1 MISEVMTLLVR
12 YFVRE
17 VAGVLRSMASSG
29 WYNRAMPSDSNTDP
43 ADVSTAS
50 AVPGPLADLKVVDLS
65 RVLAGPYLTMM
76 LGDMGAEVVK
86 IEQPGSG
93 DDTRRWGP
101 PFLEGESTYYLAV
114 NRNKRS
120 VTLNLKHPRCREL
133 LLQMAA
139 DADILVE
146 NFKTGT
152 MERMGL
158 GYEDVLRPLNPR
170 LVYVSVTGYGR
181 TGPYAERPGYDYMG
195 QAMGG
200 IMSVTGEPDGEPMK
214 YGVAIAD
221 LTTAMTGCSAVLAA
235 IHHRDRT
242 GLGQRVDLSLL
253 ETVVGWL
260 IHLATDY
267 FATGQLPPRIG
278 NGHSSIVPYQT
289 FKASDR
295 YFAFGALNDRQFRDF
310 SRVLGHDE
318 WPEDPRFRSNVDRVA
333 HRAEL
338 QPLVEAVL
346 HTRTASEWV
355 DALLAVGVPAGPV
368 NSIAEVF
375 ADPQVLARNMRI
387 EVPHPKLG
395 PIGMSGI
402 SYKHG
407 DTPGSVRRHPPM
419 LGEHTDEVLGELG
432 VAEDEIGALR
442 REGAI

>member
-1 MISEVMTLLVR
+1 MTP
-12 YFVRE
+12 
-17 VAGVLRSMASSG
+17 GG
-29 WYNRAMPSDSNTDP
+29 WYNRAMPSDSN
-43 ADVSTAS
+43 ADSPDTATTG
-50 AVPGPLADLKVVDLS
+50 APRAATVPGPLADLKVVDLT

-101 PFLEGESTYYLAV
+101 PFLGGESTYYLAV

-133 LLQMAA
+133 LLQMVA
-139 DADILVE
+139 DADIVVE

-170 LVYVSVTGYGR
+170 LVYASVTGYGR

-242 GLGQRVDLSLL
+242 GQGQRVDLSLL

-278 NGHSSIVPYQT
+278 NGHSSLVPYQT
-289 FKASDR
+289 FKARDR
-295 YFAFGALNDRQFRDF
+295 YFAFGALNERQFRDF
-310 SRVLGHDE
+310 AKVLGHPE
-318 WPEDPRFRSNVDRVA
+318 WPEDPRFANNPARVA

-338 QPLVEAVL
+338 QAAVEEVL
-346 HTRTASEWV
+346 QAKTANEWV
-355 DALLAVGVPAGPV
+355 DALLAEGVPAGPI
-368 NSIAEVF
+368 NTIDEVF
-375 ADPQVLARNMRI
+375 DDPQVLARNMRI
-387 EVPHPKLG
+387 DVPHPKLG
-395 PIGMSGI
+395 TISMSGI

-407 DTPGSVRRHPPM
+407 DTPGTVRRHPPM
-419 LGEHTDEVLGELG
+419 LGEHTDEVLRELG
-432 VAEDEIGALR
+432 VDDDEIAALR

>member
-1 MISEVMTLLVR
+1 MSDPD
-12 YFVRE
+12 
-17 VAGVLRSMASSG
+17 SSQ
-29 WYNRAMPSDSNTDP
+29 
-43 ADVSTAS
+43 TA
-50 AVPGPLADLKVVDLS
+50 GPLSDLKVVDLT

-76 LGDMGAEVVK
+76 LGDMGADVIK

-120 VTLNLKHPRCREL
+120 VTLNLKNPRAREI
-133 LLQMAA
+133 LLQMVQ

-146 NFKTGT
+146 NFKVGG
-152 MERMGL
+152 MERLGL
-158 GYEDVLRPLNPR
+158 GYEGVLRDLNPR
-170 LVYVSVTGYGR
+170 LVYCSITGYGR

-200 IMSVTGEPDGEPMK
+200 MMSVTGEPDGEPMK

-221 LTTAMTGCSAVLAA
+221 LTTAMTGCSAILAA
-235 IHHRDRT
+235 IHNRDRT
-242 GLGQRVDLSLL
+242 GRGQRVDLSLL

-260 IHLATDY
+260 IHLSADY
-267 FATGQLPPRIG
+267 LATGQLAPRIG

-310 SRVLGHDE
+310 SRVLGHPE
-318 WPEDPRFRSNVDRVA
+318 WPDDPRFKTNPDRVA
-333 HRAEL
+333 NRAEL
-338 QPLVEAVL
+338 ISMLEAVL

-355 DALLAVGVPAGPV
+355 DALLEVGVPAGPI

-375 ADPQVLARNMRI
+375 DDPQVLARNMLA
-387 EVPHPKLG
+387 EVPHPRLG
-395 PIGMSGI
+395 TVRMSGI
-402 SYKHG
+402 AYKHG
-407 DTPGSVRRHPPM
+407 DTPASIRRHPPM
-419 LGEHTDEVLGELG
+419 LGEHTDEVLRELG
-432 VAEDEIGALR
+432 VADDEIAALR
-442 REGAI
+442 QDGAI

>member
-1 MISEVMTLLVR
+1 MLQDSQPASTDEP
-12 YFVRE
+12 
-17 VAGVLRSMASSG
+17 VAG
-29 WYNRAMPSDSNTDP
+29 
-43 ADVSTAS
+43 
-50 AVPGPLADLKVVDLS
+50 PLGGLKVVDLS

-76 LGDMGAEVVK
+76 LGDMGADVVK
-86 IEQPGSG
+86 VEQPGSG

-101 PFLEGESTYYLAV
+101 PFVGGESTYYLAV

-120 VTLNLKHPRCREL
+120 VTLNLKHPRCREIL
-133 LLQMAA
+133 LAMVRGA
-139 DADILVE
+139 DVLVE
-146 NFKTGT
+146 NFKVGT

-158 GYEDVLRPLNPR
+158 GYEEVLRPLNPR
-170 LVYVSVTGYGR
+170 LVYASITGYGR

-242 GLGQRVDLSLL
+242 GQGQRVDLSLL

-267 FATGQLPPRIG
+267 FVSGQLPPRIG
-278 NGHSSIVPYQT
+278 NGHSSLVPYQV

-295 YFAFGALNDRQFRDF
+295 YFAFGALNERQFRDF
-310 SRVLGHDE
+310 SRVLGHEE
-318 WPEDPRFRSNVDRVA
+318 WPDDPRFANNPARVA
-333 HRAEL
+333 HRADLTEL
-338 QPLVEAVL
+338 IEAIL
-346 HTRTASEWV
+346 PTRTASEWV
-355 DALLAVGVPAGPV
+355 DALLAVGVPAGPI
-368 NSIAEVF
+368 NTIAEVF
-375 ADPQVLARNMRI
+375 EDPQVLARNMR
-387 EVPHPKLG
+387 VDVQHPKLG
-395 PIGMSGI
+395 TVTMSGI

-407 DTPGSVRRHPPM
+407 DTPGTIRRHPPL
-419 LGEHTDEVLGELG
+419 LGEHTDEVLSALG
-432 VAEDEIGALR
+432 LDMEEIAALR

>member
-1 MISEVMTLLVR
+1 MSPNEQ
-12 YFVRE
+12 
-17 VAGVLRSMASSG
+17 
-29 WYNRAMPSDSNTDP
+29 P
-43 ADVSTAS
+43 A
-50 AVPGPLADLKVVDLS
+50 GPLADLKVVDLT

-76 LGDMGAEVVK
+76 LGDMGADVVK

-101 PFLEGESTYYLAV
+101 PFVQGESTYYLAV

-120 VTLNLKHPRCREL
+120 VTLNLKHSRCREIL
-133 LLQMAA
+133 LDMIR
-139 DADILVE
+139 DADIVVE
-146 NFKTGT
+146 NFKVGT
-152 MERMGL
+152 MERLGL

-170 LVYVSVTGYGR
+170 LVYASVTGYGR

-200 IMSVTGEPDGEPMK
+200 IMSVTGEPNGEPMK

-221 LTTAMTGCSAVLAA
+221 LTTAMTGCSAILAA

-242 GLGQRVDLSLL
+242 GRGQRVDLSLL

-267 FATGQLPPRIG
+267 FASGHLPPRIG
-278 NGHSSIVPYQT
+278 NNHSSIVPYQV

-310 SRVLGHDE
+310 SRVLGHPE
-318 WPEDPRFRSNVDRVA
+318 WPDDARFASNPMRVA
-333 HRAEL
+333 HRGEL
-338 QPLVEAVL
+338 VPLIEGVL
-346 HTRTASEWV
+346 VQRTASEWV

-368 NSIAEVF
+368 NNIAEVF
-375 ADPQVLARNMRI
+375 EDPQVLARNMRI
-387 EVPHPKLG
+387 DVPHPKLG
-395 PIGMSGI
+395 NVRMAGI

-407 DTPGSVRRHPPM
+407 DTPATVRRHPPM
-419 LGEHTDEVLGELG
+419 LGEHTDEVLRELG
-432 VAEDEIGALR
+432 VADGEIVRLRQEGAL
-442 REGAI
+442 

>member
-1 MISEVMTLLVR
+1 M
-12 YFVRE
+12 
-17 VAGVLRSMASSG
+17 
-29 WYNRAMPSDSNTDP
+29 P
-43 ADVSTAS
+43 ADSRPETTDTTGPQTA
-50 AVPGPLADLKVVDLS
+50 GPLSDLKVVDLT

-76 LGDMGAEVVK
+76 LGDMGADVVK

-101 PFLEGESTYYLAV
+101 PFLQGESTYYLAV

-120 VTLNLKHPRCREL
+120 VTLNLKHPRSREL
-133 LLQMAA
+133 LLQMVKN
-139 DADILVE
+139 ADIVVE

-158 GYEDVLRPLNPR
+158 GFEDVLRPLNPR
-170 LVYVSVTGYGR
+170 LVYASVTGYGR

-200 IMSVTGEPDGEPMK
+200 IMSVTGEPNGEPMK

-221 LTTAMTGCSAVLAA
+221 LTTAMSGCSAILAA

-242 GLGQRVDLSLL
+242 GRGQRVDLSLL

-278 NGHSSIVPYQT
+278 NGHNSLVPYQT
-289 FKASDR
+289 FKARDR
-295 YFAFGALNDRQFRDF
+295 YFAFGALNERQFRDF
-310 SRVLGHDE
+310 SKVLGHPE
-318 WPEDPRFRSNVDRVA
+318 WPEDPRFSNNPGRVA

-338 QPLVEAVL
+338 QALIEEVL
-346 HTRTASEWV
+346 QTRTASEWV
-355 DALLAVGVPAGPV
+355 DALLALGVPAGPV
-368 NSIAEVF
+368 NNIAEVF
-375 ADPQVLARNMRI
+375 EDPQVLARNMRI
-387 EVPHPKLG
+387 DVPHPTLG
-395 PIGMSGI
+395 KITMSGI

-407 DTPGSVRRHPPM
+407 DTPGTVRRHPPM
-419 LGEHTDEVLGELG
+419 LGEHTDEVLAALG
-432 VAEDEIGALR
+432 VTDAELDRLR
-442 REGAI
+442 QEGAI

>member
-1 MISEVMTLLVR
+1 
-12 YFVRE
+12 
-17 VAGVLRSMASSG
+17 
-29 WYNRAMPSDSNTDP
+29 MPADSNADP
-43 ADVSTAS
+43 HS
-50 AVPGPLADLKVVDLS
+50 AEPDSSVPGPLSDLKVVDLT

-76 LGDMGAEVVK
+76 LGDMGADIVK

-101 PFLEGESTYYLAV
+101 PFLQGESTYYLAV

-120 VTLNLKHPRCREL
+120 VTLNLKHPRSRDL
-133 LLQMAA
+133 LLQMIEQ
-139 DADILVE
+139 ADIVVE

-158 GYEDVLRPLNPR
+158 GYEDVLRPRNPR
-170 LVYVSVTGYGR
+170 LVYASITGYGR

-200 IMSVTGEPDGEPMK
+200 IMSVTGEPTGEPMK

-221 LTTAMTGCSAVLAA
+221 LTTAMSGCSAILAA

-242 GLGQRVDLSLL
+242 GRGQRVDLSLL

-267 FATGQLPPRIG
+267 FATGNLPHRIG
-278 NGHSSIVPYQT
+278 NGHTSLVPYQV
-289 FKASDR
+289 FKARDR
-295 YFAFGALNDRQFRDF
+295 YFAFGALNERQFRDF
-310 SRVLGHDE
+310 AKVLGHPE
-318 WPEDPRFRSNVDRVA
+318 WPEDPRFANNPARIA

-338 QPLVEAVL
+338 QAAVEEVL
-346 HTRTASEWV
+346 QAKSASEWV
-355 DALLAVGVPAGPV
+355 DALLAEGVPAGPV
-368 NSIAEVF
+368 NNIAEVF
-375 ADPQVLARNMRI
+375 EDPQVLARNMRI
-387 EVPHPKLG
+387 EVPHPALG
-395 PIGMSGI
+395 TITMSGI

-407 DTPGSVRRHPPM
+407 DTPGTVRRHPPM
-419 LGEHTDEVLGELG
+419 LGEHTDEVLRELG
-432 VAEDEIGALR
+432 VDDGELGALR

>member
-1 MISEVMTLLVR
+1 MG
-12 YFVRE
+12 F
-17 VAGVLRSMASSG
+17 GG
-29 WYNRAMPSDSNTDP
+29 WYNRAMPSNAQD
-43 ADVSTAS
+43 AS
-50 AVPGPLADLKVVDLS
+50 APDPSDQGNTGPLSDLKVVDLT

-76 LGDMGAEVVK
+76 LGDMGADVVK

-101 PFLEGESTYYLAV
+101 PFVQGESTYYLAV

-120 VTLNLKHPRCREL
+120 VTLNLKHPRCREAL
-133 LLQMAA
+133 LRLVRGA
-139 DADILVE
+139 DVLVE
-146 NFKTGT
+146 NFKVGT

-170 LVYVSVTGYGR
+170 LVYCSVTGYGR

-200 IMSVTGEPDGEPMK
+200 IMSVTGEPTGEPMK

-221 LTTAMTGCSAVLAA
+221 LTTAMSGCSAVLAA

-242 GLGQRVDLSLL
+242 GQGQRVDLSLL

-267 FATGQLPPRIG
+267 FVTGQLPPRIG
-278 NGHSSIVPYQT
+278 NGHSSIVPYQV

-310 SRVLGHDE
+310 SQVLGHEE
-318 WPEDPRFRSNVDRVA
+318 WTSDPRFSSNADRVA

-338 QPLVEAVL
+338 VSQIEEVL
-346 HTRTASEWV
+346 PARTASDWV
-355 DALLAVGVPAGPV
+355 EALLAVGVPAGPV
-368 NSIAEVF
+368 NNIGEVF
-375 ADPQVLARNMRI
+375 EDPQVLARSMRVD
-387 EVPHPKLG
+387 VPHPKLG
-395 PIGMSGI
+395 TVTMSGI

-407 DTPGSVRRHPPM
+407 DTPGTIRRHPPM
-419 LGEHTDEVLGELG
+419 LGEHTDEVLAELG
-432 VAEDEIGALR
+432 LDEKEIAALR
-442 REGAI
+442 QEGAI